1 MKNSTQEY
9 FSSLAGKV
17 PPKKRK
23 RVYIASPYTKGDVAI
38 NVRKQITT
46 FTILLN
52 EGYIPFAP
60 LMSHFIHLVNPQSYD
75 TWMQW
80 DLDWLDTC
88 DIVLR
93 LEGESEGADK
103 EVAMA
108 KEKGIKVVYGLK
120 ELL

>member
-9 FSSLAGKV
+9 FSSVAGKV
-17 PPKKRK
+17 PSKKRK

-38 NVRKQITT
+38 NVRKQITA

-60 LMSHFIHLVNPQSYD
+60 LMCHFIHLVNPQSYD

-103 EVAMA
+103 EVARA
-108 KEKGIKVVYGLK
+108 KERGIKVVYSLK